1 MAGLR
6 KFIGTKHKQET
17 IYVPPIKHEDESKYE
32 NTDDGTRAHALYL
45 LYKAMQR
52 KHGKWV
58 VPYRKDKRMR
68 TCFRKLAKKLE
79 ELEAMGVEVDE
90 VAFLMAHKATYGKD
104 LRPTHLISW
113 CSVDIYQSYLTQQ
126 NAQVVELTDDEQVAY
141 DDEILTRLGQLRG
154 ESKEDVAQLLTSC
167 GLL

>member
-1 MAGLR
+1 MASLR
-6 KFIGTKHKQET
+6 KFIGSKPTQDT
-17 IYVPPIKHEDESKYE
+17 LYVTPIEHVKESNDD
-32 NTDDGTRAHALYL
+32 NTDDSSRAHALYL

-52 KHGKWV
+52 RHGKWV

-68 TCFRKLAKKLE
+68 TCFKKLARKLD
-79 ELEAMGVEVDE
+79 ELADMGVEIDDMMYM
-90 VAFLMAHKATYGKD
+90 MAHKATYGKD
-104 LRPTHLISW
+104 LRPSHLISW
-113 CSVDIYQSYLTQQ
+113 CSVDIYNGYLTQQ
-126 NAQVVELTDDEQVAY
+126 NAQVAELTPDEQTAY